1 MSVNIRPVSGSGQ
14 SPITPEIGE
23 ALKTAR
29 QAEFRLEAEY
39 FALDWESRLE
49 LAEELYALCA
59 DLDDAQADAIGRVAA
74 DLESELEDFSTW
86 ETRCD
91 AAARVRAVIR
101 SLEREAAH
109 V

>member
-1 MSVNIRPVSGSGQ
+1 MQTHTNPDSAHRQPQIAPDLA
-14 SPITPEIGE
+14 E

-29 QAEFRLEAEY
+29 AAEFRLEAEY
-39 FALDWESRLE
+39 FALDWEGRLE
-49 LAEELYALCA
+49 LAEELYALCN
-59 DLDDAQADAIGRVAA
+59 DLDDAQADVVARVAS

-101 SLEREAAH
+101 SLEKEAAH